1 MKEFY
6 DENDVNNSMNDS
18 DSIEFLPGLDD
29 SNFSMPGIEPD
40 QGQAQNT
47 TPNYGDNQQ
56 YDPNQGYQD
65 PNQMNPNMGYQ
76 DPNQMN
82 PNMGYQDPNQM
93 NPNMGYQDPN
103 QMNPNMGY
111 QDPNQMNP
119 NMGYQDPN
127 QMNPNMGYQ
136 DPNQMNPNMGYQ
148 DPNQMNPNMGYQDPN
163 QMNPNMGYQ
172 DPNQMNPN
180 MGYQDPNQYDAN
192 QGYQDANQYD
202 ANQGYQDNNSF
213 EQTWMGALYQK
224 AYSKKFN
231 WCAAFFGPAYLLF
244 RKMYLT
250 GVLFVVIQIA
260 ILAIYGILSKMSIMA
275 SSIFYL
281 VVELSIFLGLGFGF
295 YPLYKG
301 FISSK
306 LNNFRKTITDDNQ
319 LNAIAQTKGGTSP
332 IGLIIYFAIMG
343 VAIPILAVA
352 GLFGGLNINKQSG
365 NEMPAN
371 SIVET
376 ESTEEKFN
384 FLDDYCITYD
394 SDKWFFDEDKKTLS
408 GEDYTLEYKTSYKA
422 SDLNIDMT
430 SMDGLNKLLTLLK
443 DSFTNQATQ
452 SELQI
457 ETNDDN
463 FKSKNGNYYAYL
475 DIIDNSTASRYYFV
489 VIPDDE
495 IMVQFVLTAK
505 DTTIEYDKNLEVID
519 MITNISKKS
528 DEDDEDEDDNEDTSN
543 KTNETSNEVEEDDD
557 DEVDNRV
564 SNSIS
569 NSNTTKSNSTA
580 ENTTKSNSTNKALN
594 SIIVED

>member
-6 DENDVNNSMNDS
+6 DENDANNSMNDS

-65 PNQMNPNMGYQ
+65 PNQMNPNMGHQ
-76 DPNQMN
+76 DL
-82 PNMGYQDPNQM
+82 
-93 NPNMGYQDPN
+93 
-103 QMNPNMGY
+103 
-111 QDPNQMNP
+111 
-119 NMGYQDPN
+119 
-127 QMNPNMGYQ
+127 
-136 DPNQMNPNMGYQ
+136 
-148 DPNQMNPNMGYQDPN
+148 
-163 QMNPNMGYQ
+163 
-172 DPNQMNPN
+172 
-180 MGYQDPNQYDAN
+180 
-192 QGYQDANQYD
+192 NQYD

-250 GVLFVVIQIA
+250 GVLFAVIQIA

-343 VAIPILAVA
+343 VAIPILAVV
-352 GLFGGLNINKQSG
+352 GIFGRLNINKQSG

-371 SIVET
+371 SIVESK
-376 ESTEEKFN
+376 STEEKFN

-475 DIIDNSTASRYYFV
+475 DIIDNSSASRYYFV
-489 VIPDDE
+489 VMPDDE
-495 IMVQFVLTAK
+495 IMFQFVLTAK

-528 DEDDEDEDDNEDTSN
+528 DEDDEDEDDNENTSN
-543 KTNETSNEVEEDDD
+543 KTNETSNEVEDDEDEDDE

-580 ENTTKSNSTNKALN
+580 ENTTKSNSTNKALS